1 MQGNA
6 PETHVVLDA
15 QPRTSHLASLMRAF
29 SYSPLAPR
37 YPRARAFWW
46 YIASYPGIAAL
57 ESFDRPTLR
66 EVNLNMYIIVLANSV
81 VLTPL
86 TQVNKGQVNPGSVN
100 PDQSVNGVNE
110 VNVTGSSLAP
120 QT

>member
-57 ESFDRPTLR
+57 ESFCLTLW
-66 EVNLNMYIIVLANSV
+66 EVNLNMYIIVRCVDTLDS
-81 VLTPL
+81 
-86 TQVNKGQVNPGSVN
+86 GQ
-100 PDQSVNGVNE
+100 
-110 VNVTGSSLAP
+110 
-120 QT
+120 